1 MLESGS
7 ISPDSLQAV
16 TATGGEP
23 RRSGPPPTGA
33 RTIDDVSRSQPTDV
47 TDACLVCP
55 DPQGQSGLP
64 PLLEKTLRIL
74 LLIATLY
81 VFLVSVK
88 LLGTGFKMFGSGF
101 SERLIATTTNPFVGL
116 FIGILATSIVQSS
129 STTTST
135 VVGFVAMGML
145 SIENAVPIIM
155 GANIGTTV
163 TCAIVSLG
171 HVARPAEFKR
181 AFAAASVHDFFNL
194 MTVFIL
200 FPLEMATGFLAK
212 SATALSRLLTGSEG
226 VTFASPIKQV
236 VGPAVHVVKDAAV
249 HVAGDRAAFVVA
261 VFAFGLMIVA
271 LWLLVKQTKALAL
284 SRAEVMIDR
293 VIGRSGLPGI
303 ALGAGITAVIQSS
316 SVTTS
321 LLVPL
326 AGAGVVKLEKVFPI
340 ALGANIGTTVTALMA
355 SLAGDT
361 RGLTIA
367 LVHLLFNIA
376 GILIIYPYR
385 PLRRV
390 PIMLAERLA
399 EAAVR
404 SKKIVALFVIGLFYA
419 VPGLLILVGRLL
431 R

>member
-1 MLESGS
+1 M
-7 ISPDSLQAV
+7 
-16 TATGGEP
+16 
-23 RRSGPPPTGA
+23 
-33 RTIDDVSRSQPTDV
+33 
-47 TDACLVCP
+47 
-55 DPQGQSGLP
+55 
-64 PLLEKTLRIL
+64 
-74 LLIATLY
+74 
-81 VFLVSVK
+81 FLVSVK

-101 SERLIATTTNPFVGL
+101 SERLIASTSNPFVGL

-171 HVARPAEFKR
+171 HVARPVEFKR

-194 MTVFIL
+194 ITVLIL
-200 FPLEMATGFLAK
+200 FPVELATGFLAK
-212 SATALSRLLTGSEG
+212 TATALSRLLTGSEG
-226 VTFASPIKQV
+226 VTFASPIKHV
-236 VGPAVHVVKDAAV
+236 VGPAVDVVEKAAV
-249 HVAGDRAAFVVA
+249 QVVGDHAAILVA
-261 VFAFGLMIVA
+261 VLAFGLMIAA

-284 SRAEVMIDR
+284 SRAEAMIDR
-293 VIGRSGLPGI
+293 VIGRSGVAGI

-326 AGAGVVKLEKVFPI
+326 AGAGVVRLENVFPI

-355 SLAGDT
+355 SLAGDS

-367 LVHLLFNIA
+367 LVHLLFNIT

-390 PIMLAERLA
+390 PIVLARKLA
-399 EAAVR
+399 EAASH
-404 SKKIVALFVIGLFYA
+404 SKKLVAIFVIGLFYA
-419 VPGLLILVGRLL
+419 VPGLLILISRLL
-431 R
+431 K

>member
-1 MLESGS
+1 M
-7 ISPDSLQAV
+7 
-16 TATGGEP
+16 
-23 RRSGPPPTGA
+23 
-33 RTIDDVSRSQPTDV
+33 
-47 TDACLVCP
+47 
-55 DPQGQSGLP
+55 
-64 PLLEKTLRIL
+64 
-74 LLIATLY
+74 
-81 VFLVSVK
+81 K

-101 SERLIATTTNPFVGL
+101 SERLIASTSNPFVGL

-181 AFAAASVHDFFNL
+181 AFAAASVHDFFNM
-194 MTVFIL
+194 MTVLIL
-200 FPLEMATGFLAK
+200 FPLEIATGFLAK
-212 SATALSRLLTGSEG
+212 SATFISGLLTGSEG
-226 VTFASPIKQV
+226 VTFASPVKQV
-236 VGPAVHVVKDAAV
+236 VGPAVDVIKGAAEHVVGEHAAILV
-249 HVAGDRAAFVVA
+249 SVL
-261 VFAFGLMIVA
+261 AFGMMLMA
-271 LWLLVKQTKALAL
+271 LWLIVKQTKALAL

-293 VIGRSGLPGI
+293 VIGKSGVTGI

-326 AGAGVVKLEKVFPI
+326 AGAGIVRLEKIFPI
-340 ALGANIGTTVTALMA
+340 ALGANIGTTVTAIMA
-355 SLAGDT
+355 SLAGDS

-367 LVHLLFNIA
+367 LVHLLFNVA

-390 PIMLAERLA
+390 PMRLA
-399 EAAVR
+399 RALAGAASR
-404 SKKIVALFVIGLFYA
+404 SKRVVAVFVIGLFYA
-419 VPGLLILVGRLL
+419 VPGLLILLSRFFD
-431 R
+431 

>member
-1 MLESGS
+1 
-7 ISPDSLQAV
+7 
-16 TATGGEP
+16 
-23 RRSGPPPTGA
+23 
-33 RTIDDVSRSQPTDV
+33 
-47 TDACLVCP
+47 
-55 DPQGQSGLP
+55 
-64 PLLEKTLRIL
+64 
-74 LLIATLY
+74 
-81 VFLVSVK
+81 VK

-101 SERLIATTTNPFVGL
+101 SERLIASTSNPFVGL

-145 SIENAVPIIM
+145 SIENAVPIVM

-171 HVARPAEFKR
+171 HVARREEFKR

-194 MTVFIL
+194 MTVLIL
-200 FPLEMATGFLAK
+200 FPLELATGFLAK
-212 SATALSRLLTGSEG
+212 TATALARFLTGSEG
-226 VTFASPIKQV
+226 MTFASPIKQV
-236 VGPAVHVVKDAAV
+236 VGPAVHVVKEAAI
-249 HVAGDRAAFVVA
+249 HLAGDHAAILVA
-261 VFAFGLMIVA
+261 IFAFALMIGA
-271 LWLLVKQTKALAL
+271 LWLLVKQTKALAM
-284 SRAEVMIDR
+284 SRAEVWVDR
-293 VIGRSGLPGI
+293 ALGRSGVMGI
-303 ALGAGITAVIQSS
+303 ALGAGITAIIQSS

-355 SLAGDT
+355 SLAGDS

-390 PIMLAERLA
+390 PLMLARKLA
-399 EAAVR
+399 DAAVR
-404 SKKIVALFVIGLFYA
+404 SKKVVAFFVIGLFYA
-419 VPGLLILVGRLL
+419 VPGLLILISRLL
-431 R
+431 K